1 MKNIQNILKILV
13 LVVSVISLGLFTIEK
28 PASAQENL
36 KYTLLLNKVVSS
48 DEKKGVLIVNNDFD
62 FRIKVLNTYFERN
75 NSPLQGQGKTFLK
88 ACEKYNAPYDC
99 TLLPAIAYIETRL
112 CTLAASE
119 QQKNCWG
126 WGGAGENRVVY
137 NNFETAIDDITQ
149 KIMTIPFY
157 GEKFFKDAR
166 VAQFYYCGAH
176 CDKWG
181 TYVNQSREDINK
193 LSVELG
199 YQKLF

>member
-1 MKNIQNILKILV
+1 MKKITLLISV
-13 LVVSVISLGLFTIEK
+13 CLLICFSVVVRAE
-28 PASAQENL
+28 AQE
-36 KYTLLLNKVVSS
+36 SS
-48 DEKKGVLIVNNDFD
+48 TYSLEMDKTISKDEKVGVLIVNNDFD
-62 FRIKVLNTYFERN
+62 FRIKVLDTYFARN
-75 NSPLQGQGKTFLK
+75 NSPLEGYGINFLK

-119 QQKNCWG
+119 RQKNCWG

-137 NNFETAIDDITQ
+137 NNFELAIDDITN

-181 TYVNQSREDINK
+181 TYVNQARDDINR
-193 LSVELG
+193 LSQELG
-199 YQKLF
+199 YPKLY